1 MKRRGNNSSKK
12 KTKKTKKTNKKL
24 IPTVS
29 LLTALTNSSLLLFL
43 FVFAALINVIILWNK
58 QDNESLFLFILIAF
72 ITYSQNKN
80 MIYVLGC
87 PLLVVNILMILRKS
101 FQHEGFSDLTG
112 AEVNT
117 VCKDH
122 LDLSGANLSGCNT
135 TFFTAGSS
143 GKNSFKDSQINN
155 YLQDKLTVDAY
166 EKLQTNI
173 SESSGTRTPGNYI
186 LNNSSDAK
194 VGDSAANADKRYEMK
209 SDDTDT
215 DTDTAT
221 THNYVEL
228 IKQYLTVGSS

>member
-12 KTKKTKKTNKKL
+12 KTKKTKKTTKKL

-87 PLLVVNILMILRKS
+87 PLLVVNILMVLRKS
-101 FQHEGFSDLTG
+101 FQHEGFSDLTE

-117 VCKDH
+117 LCESR
-122 LDLSGANLSGCNT
+122 LGLSGTKLSDCNT
-135 TFFTAGSS
+135 TFFTAGSN
-143 GKNSFKDSQINN
+143 GKNTF
-155 YLQDKLTVDAY
+155 VDADFNTRV
-166 EKLQTNI
+166 ENEI
-173 SESSGTRTPGNYI
+173 SGAHYSNYTAAIDGYTPGKYI
-186 LNNSSDAK
+186 LDNPSWDPTYKDMSNNDISFLD
-194 VGDSAANADKRYEMK
+194 VVK
-209 SDDTDT
+209 S
-215 DTDTAT
+215 
-221 THNYVEL
+221 Y
-228 IKQYLTVGSS
+228 I

>member
-12 KTKKTKKTNKKL
+12 KTKKTKKTTKKL

-101 FQHEGFSDLTG
+101 FQHEGFSDLTE

-117 VCKDH
+117 VCKNS
-122 LDLSGANLSGCNT
+122 LGLSGTDLSNCNT
-135 TFFTAGSS
+135 TFFTAG
-143 GKNSFKDSQINN
+143 GDDKNSFNDDDFNTHVENEISGAHYSN
-155 YLQDKLTVDAY
+155 YTTTIGAF
-166 EKLQTNI
+166 
-173 SESSGTRTPGNYI
+173 TPGKYI
-186 LNNSSDAK
+186 LDNPSWDPTYKDMSNNDISFMN
-194 VGDSAANADKRYEMK
+194 VVK
-209 SDDTDT
+209 S
-215 DTDTAT
+215 
-221 THNYVEL
+221 Y
-228 IKQYLTVGSS
+228 I

>member
-29 LLTALTNSSLLLFL
+29 LLTSLTNSSLLLFL

-101 FQHEGFSDLTG
+101 FQHEGFSTLDQNQ
-112 AEVNT
+112 VNT

-122 LDLSGANLSGCNT
+122 LDLSGADLSGCNS
-135 TFFTAGSS
+135 TFFIAGES
-143 GKNSFKDSQINN
+143 GNDFDNGLITGHMKE
-155 YLQDKLTVDAY
+155 KLTDDAY
-166 EKLQTNI
+166 VKFVDNGD
-173 SESSGTRTPGNYI
+173 SGRYI
-186 LNNSSDAK
+186 LDNSSDAK
-194 VGDSAANADKRYEMK
+194 VDDTAANAKNRYEMK
-209 SDDTDT
+209 DG
-215 DTDTAT
+215 T